1 VSLWQREKVQAL
13 PREIELAN
21 AIAGTFIAH
30 EVTLPLPIVTNRN
43 VGDEHLAVLDGWRA
57 VSIIL
62 VLATHLLPLGPKA
75 MQLNQATAPMGMAL
89 FFTLSGF
96 LITRFLLHH
105 DSVVDFLIRRIFRI
119 LPLALVGLIVAL
131 TMTGATSDVW
141 FRNLTFSANLPPIAL
156 TEIASHYWSLD
167 VEIQFYLGIALV
179 FAVFGARGLYLL
191 PVVCAAVTLHRVWAG
206 AIVDIVTWRRVDE
219 ILVGGILALAVDG
232 RLGSLALAA
241 LKKLNFPLLL
251 IGFMLSCHPATGP
264 LNYIR
269 PYFAALLVGAT
280 LFGIAP
286 PVVIRVLG
294 SRPMAYIAKV
304 SFAVYVIHHI
314 LMYTWIGMDEDRL
327 MKYVKRPLL
336 FAATFG
342 LAHLSTFFFEQRC
355 IEFGKRLSRRL
366 VGNMHV
372 HKA

>member
-1 VSLWQREKVQAL
+1 M
-13 PREIELAN
+13 
-21 AIAGTFIAH
+21 AI
-30 EVTLPLPIVTNRN
+30 NRN
-43 VGDEHLAVLDGWRA
+43 VGDDHLAVLDGWRA

-75 MQLNQATAPMGMAL
+75 MQINEATGPMGMAL

-119 LPLALVGLIVAL
+119 MPLALVGLVVAL
-131 TMTGATSDVW
+131 TMEGASGDVW
-141 FRNLTFSANLPPIAL
+141 LRNLTFSANLPPILL
-156 TEIASHYWSLD
+156 TSIASHYWSLD

-179 FAVFGARGLYLL
+179 FSIFGVRGLYLL
-191 PVVCAAVTLHRVWAG
+191 PVLCVAVTLHRVWAG
-206 AIVDIVTWRRVDE
+206 ATVDIVTWRRVDE
-219 ILVGGILALAVDG
+219 ILVGGILALAVAG
-232 RLGSLALAA
+232 RLGSSAEAV
-241 LKKLNFPLLL
+241 LKKLNFPVLVV
-251 IGFMLSCHPATGP
+251 GYVLSCHPATGP
-264 LNYIR
+264 LNYVR
-269 PYFAALLVGAT
+269 PYLAALLVGAT
-280 LFGIAP
+280 LYGVAP
-286 PVVIRVLG
+286 PAVMRVLG

-327 MKYVKRPLL
+327 MKYLKRPLL

-355 IEFGKRLSRRL
+355 IEYGKRLSRRV
-366 VGNMHV
+366 VGSV
-372 HKA
+372 RAQKA